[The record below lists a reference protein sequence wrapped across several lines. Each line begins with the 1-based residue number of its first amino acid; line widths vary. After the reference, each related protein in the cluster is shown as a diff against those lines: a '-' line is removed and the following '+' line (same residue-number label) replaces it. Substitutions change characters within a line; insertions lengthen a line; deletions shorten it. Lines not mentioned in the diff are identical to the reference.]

1 MESVP
6 LHKLLGVEPE
16 STTSFHSNIPTVTNS
31 STAVR
36 HTNDDQQPI
45 TPPSSPSSLSSS
57 PTSSNQD
64 TLVTIIPLAVIN
76 RILATITVQHEPIT
90 DGATDRDG
98 IREPVTDEM
107 IYLLLLATLESV
119 STRRSTSAATQV
131 GSILHLLTGLTT
143 LFEEV
148 VALWLKLHNQSGD
161 QSDVSSS
168 GESSIESSGISI
180 HVDPS
185 TEHVSSSY
193 YQGLVHVAR
202 TVLRLWVVLT
212 SEVLQS
218 NITPQ
223 QAAEIKPLLSAPVL
237 TISKACYNLR
247 HVGLFC
253 GNECLDHEFTLMIL
267 ECVLSCLHGANL
279 LALVMSCPGE
289 DVVAVFSECLSDG
302 CHEWFTY
309 LCSKLH
315 ALTEAGGGTDVDNRT
330 SNWGCVMDT
339 SYSLLAVILREL
351 IQTAEHVKLFQKASK
366 SALSGE
372 VVHRP
377 ITYTVGLSRDFDK
390 LKSRMSKQA
399 NIVLNCFKQVSM
411 LQLLSLQL
419 LSETASDTVEIISNF
434 LSSILDPTIRTN
446 PEVLDHYLEL
456 LENVWFRLS
465 PDYSGS
471 APLWK
476 KLTNYFTLL
485 QDVGRS
491 TLHQVLY
498 HLQCL
503 FSHDSTMLKS
513 QLTVHVVL
521 PLHVYII
528 TQVRE
533 KVYDNQ
539 ISSGDRSGHIGRAD
553 VEWNEGIQNAL
564 NENEQILITQYLKLL
579 LKVASHPSSLQ
590 SFLTDTSHLYSL
602 FLLLPVPSFC
612 SPTLAVAEQC
622 LKTLQKSSTTTNSNF
637 SPTSLGDSTQQERSN
652 NASTQKTLLK
662 IFIKIGFSMPVDKI
676 MNLCLAIA
684 DGKLSLPTFGLG
696 EVDSVH
702 KRLQDIF
709 ESAPLNNLLTPSFLN
724 HLSIICNVW
733 EILTRLAPC
742 GPLVQAVLRDN
753 FVWDIV
759 SDFSPIL
766 GTLLTRIRQQ
776 IEGHALE
783 AGDVAV
789 CTLQELAVGLLASL
803 IIMAHFICWQRQD
816 SKVCKIYVLICIC
829 ATKLYYFMQF
839 YAFACTCV
847 IRPLPAELP
856 R

>member
-1 MESVP
+1 MYSKSNAQYYANPIITRILVFSGTVLESVP
-6 LHKLLGVEPE
+6 LYKLLGVEPE
-16 STTSFHSNIPTVTNS
+16 STTSLHSSIPTVTSS
-31 STAVR
+31 STAIQQ
-36 HTNDDQQPI
+36 TNDDQQPN
-45 TPPSSPSSLSSS
+45 TPSSSPSSLSPS
-57 PTSSNQD
+57 PTSSSQN
-64 TLVTIIPLAVIN
+64 TLATIIPLAVTN
-76 RILATITVQHEPIT
+76 RILATVTAQHESIADAT
-90 DGATDRDG
+90 TDREG
-98 IREPVTDEM
+98 SKEHVNDEM

-119 STRRSTSAATQV
+119 STRRTTSAATQV
-131 GSILHLLTGLTT
+131 GSILHLMTGLTA

-148 VALWLKLHNQSGD
+148 VAMWLKLHNQS
-161 QSDVSSS
+161 DVSSS
-168 GESSIESSGISI
+168 SESSTEGGGVSTHLGSPIQHVPSS
-180 HVDPS
+180 
-185 TEHVSSSY
+185 

-202 TVLRLWVVLT
+202 TVLRLWVVLS

-279 LALVMSCPGE
+279 LALVLSCPGE

-315 ALTEAGGGTDVDNRT
+315 ALTEVGGATDVDNKA

-351 IQTAEHVKLFQKASK
+351 VQTAEHVKLFQKASK

-485 QDVGRS
+485 QDVGRD

-521 PLHVYII
+521 PLHVHII

-539 ISSGDRSGHIGRAD
+539 VSSGDRCGHIGRAD

-590 SFLTDTSHLYSL
+590 SFLTDTNHLYSL
-602 FLLLPVPSFC
+602 FLLLPVLSFC

-622 LKTLQKSSTTTNSNF
+622 LKTLQKPSTSTNSNL
-637 SPTSLGDSTQQERSN
+637 SPISLGDTTQQERSSS
-652 NASTQKTLLK
+652 ASTQKTLLK

-684 DGKLSLPTFGLG
+684 DGKLSLPTYGLG

-709 ESAPLNNLLTPSFLN
+709 ESAPLSNLLTPSFLN

-742 GPLVQAVLRDN
+742 GPLVQTVLRDN

-759 SDFSPIL
+759 SNFSPIL
-766 GTLLTRIRQQ
+766 GTLLTRIQQQ

-783 AGDVAV
+783 ASDVAV

-803 IIMAHFICWQRQD
+803 ISMAHFICWQRKD
-816 SKVCKIYVLICIC
+816 SKVHLIY
-829 ATKLYYFMQF
+829 
-839 YAFACTCV
+839 
-847 IRPLPAELP
+847 
-856 R
+856 